1 MNQESDCVAHVS
13 LPDIKKPQSS
23 MTHHLDLVR
32 SGVASIET
40 ELQQRASL
48 LAVDNSNLR
57 YVLTLRITEYRR
69 LFDASNVQN
78 SPNINITKSS
88 VPKDYKLSIFKRAKE
103 I

>member
-1 MNQESDCVAHVS
+1 MKPRKLFRGCLLVEVAWTNFCILFSSECGVSQLSSEESVAHVS

-48 LAVDNSNLR
+48 PAVDNSNLR
-57 YVLTLRITEYRR
+57 YK
-69 LFDASNVQN
+69 A
-78 SPNINITKSS
+78 IN
-88 VPKDYKLSIFKRAKE
+88 Y
-103 I
+103 